1 MSFSFAACRNTS
13 GLGVVWMK
21 IAIIGMGNI
30 GKQVALNL
38 IAGGQQVIVADHGA
52 TKAREF
58 AKGSGGK
65 AREASVAAA
74 IEEADIIIFAV
85 WFDAIKG
92 LLAEYRNKLAGKIVV
107 DPSNPIAPDG
117 SGGFKKI
124 IPQDQSSGKILAAL
138 LPSGAKFV
146 KAFGSIA
153 AASLST
159 GARHSPQANVL
170 FYASDDRDAGNA
182 VADLIK
188 TSGFAPVRVGG
199 VNQSIRIEVFG
210 DLHELG
216 KLGKLVT
223 AKEAAALV

>member
-1 MSFSFAACRNTS
+1 
-13 GLGVVWMK
+13 MK
-21 IAIIGMGNI
+21 TAIIGMGNI

-38 IAGGQQVIVADHGA
+38 IAGGQQVIVADHGP
-52 TKAREF
+52 TKAQEF

-65 AREASVAAA
+65 ARAASVAAA

-85 WFDAIKG
+85 MFDAIKG
-92 LLAEYRNKLAGKIVV
+92 LLAGHCNKLAGKIVV
-107 DPSNPIAPDG
+107 DPSNPVAPDG

-124 IPQDQSSGKILAAL
+124 IPQDQSSGQILAAL
-138 LPSGAKFV
+138 LPPGAKFV
-146 KAFGSIA
+146 KAFGSVG
-153 AASLST
+153 AASLKTS
-159 GARHSPQANVL
+159 ARRSPEPNVL
-170 FYASDDRDAGNA
+170 FYASDDRDAGSA

-188 TSGFAPVRVGG
+188 ASGFAPVCVGG
-199 VNQSIRIEVFG
+199 VDQSIRIEVFG